1 MINIWL
7 LANHRKVVC
16 NCLYID
22 STTSRVWHLR
32 VWRLASNEKTSLV
45 SGIWHLASKKGCGV
59 AGRSKAFFANYKI

>member
-32 VWRLASNEKTSLV
+32 VW
-45 SGIWHLASKKGCGV
+45 HLASKKGCGV
-59 AGRSKAFFANYKI
+59 AGRSKDFFANYKMKLLTASF

>member
-32 VWRLASNEKTSLV
+32 VW
-45 SGIWHLASKKGCGV
+45 HLASKKGCGV

>member
-32 VWRLASNEKTSLV
+32 VWHLASNEKTSLASACLA
-45 SGIWHLASKKGCGV
+45 SGI
-59 AGRSKAFFANYKI
+59 